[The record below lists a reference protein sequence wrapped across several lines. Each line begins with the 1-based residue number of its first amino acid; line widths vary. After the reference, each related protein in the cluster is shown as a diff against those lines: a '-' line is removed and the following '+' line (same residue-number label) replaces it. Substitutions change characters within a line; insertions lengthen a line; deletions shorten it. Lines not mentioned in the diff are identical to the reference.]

1 MLFRNEESSL
11 RLDIVNYEFPPDGGD
26 PTSDDR
32 NWLVLRATWNKEDGD
47 VVKDSNSC
55 LLTHE
60 LQSMSAG
67 LKVLKAG
74 IRDVYVSDFQEN
86 FYFSVGAR
94 ALGDGTFEVVVSFY
108 LPNTMDCQH
117 RSGGRLHLLY
127 RSDRTQREVCR
138 AQVLGRNRKGDG
150 GADRRTGPALR
161 KIPGSDLKNPGAP
174 VGKKVNRLEL

>member
-1 MLFRNEESSL
+1 M
-11 RLDIVNYEFPPDGGD
+11 
-26 PTSDDR
+26 
-32 NWLVLRATWNKEDGD
+32 
-47 VVKDSNSC
+47 VKDSNRR

-108 LPNTMDCQH
+108 LPNTMDGDDTAEITCTMDQKEMEALI
-117 RSGGRLHLLY
+117 GELDRLCEKFP
-127 RSDRTQREVCR
+127 DRT
-138 AQVLGRNRKGDG
+138 
-150 GADRRTGPALR
+150 
-161 KIPGSDLKNPGAP
+161 
-174 VGKKVNRLEL
+174 